1 MPKSLS
7 SREILKVLEL
17 AGFQVVRTGP
27 GDHVQLA
34 HRDGRRCT
42 IVHPKKD
49 IPIGT
54 LKSIERLIRHIDCS

>member
-7 SREILKVLEL
+7 SREILKVLQQV
-17 AGFQVVRTGP
+17 GFRVIRTGP

-34 HRDGRRCT
+34 HSDGRRCT

-54 LKSIERLIRHIDCS
+54 LKSIERQAKIKLR